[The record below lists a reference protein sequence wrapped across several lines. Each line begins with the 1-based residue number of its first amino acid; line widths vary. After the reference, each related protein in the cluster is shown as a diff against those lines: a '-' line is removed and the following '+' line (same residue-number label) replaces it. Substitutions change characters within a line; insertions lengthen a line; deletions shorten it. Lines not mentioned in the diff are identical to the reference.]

1 MAKKRLSI
9 SLVSLCISVLAIMAP
24 AALAN
29 EAKTMEATKKNC
41 DMTYNLRGWSAIY
54 KTAKGEGT
62 ITCDN
67 GQTASVVISVHGG
80 GATFGKTEIYNG
92 KAEIS
97 GVRSINDIFGSYV

>member
-1 MAKKRLSI
+1 MARKRLSI
-9 SLVSLCISVLAIMAP
+9 SLVSVCISAIALLAP

-29 EAKTMEATKKNC
+29 EAKTMESSTTKNC
-41 DMTYNLRGWSAIY
+41 DMTYSLKGWSAVY

-67 GQTASVVISVHGG
+67 GQTANVVIKVHGG

-97 GVRSINDIFGSYV
+97 GVHSIDQIFG